1 VEGIAPADRA
11 LVEQVLAASGV
22 ERTPVPPEGS
32 YLRELGLAFQQWL
45 LDLLTESDL
54 LFLPPAVLILLTVLA
69 VGLAVLLLVRALLPR
84 LRVRRAQQREEE
96 AGALVALGAPPAL
109 RDAAAWRAELDRRLA
124 EGKTAEA
131 LEAAWWWLARS
142 VAGPR
147 AEPDWTSRDLLAQVR
162 RDDLFDVVRRLDVLT
177 YGPRRPGLEEVRTL
191 VGRLEAVLA

>member
-1 VEGIAPADRA
+1 MEGIAPADRA
-11 LVEQVLAASGV
+11 LVERVLATSGV
-22 ERTPVPPEGS
+22 ERTPVPPESS
-32 YLRELGLAFQQWL
+32 YLRGLGQSLQDWL
-45 LDLLTESDL
+45 LDFLRESNVLL
-54 LFLPPAVLILLTVLA
+54 LPSAVLILLTVLA
-69 VGLAVLLLVRALLPR
+69 VGLVVLLLVRALLPR
-84 LRVRRAQQREEE
+84 LRVRRAQQRGEE

-147 AEPDWTSRDLLAQVR
+147 VEPDWTSRDLLARVR
-162 RDDLFDVVRRLDVLT
+162 RDDLSEVVRRLDVLT

>member
-1 VEGIAPADRA
+1 MEGIARADRA
-11 LVEQVLAASGV
+11 IVERVLATSGV

-32 YLRELGLAFQQWL
+32 YFQELGQSLQRWVFDLLRESALLA
-45 LDLLTESDL
+45 
-54 LFLPPAVLILLTVLA
+54 LPPAILI
-69 VGLAVLLLVRALLPR
+69 GLAVLVAVLALGLLLRVLVPR
-84 LRVRRAQQREEE
+84 LRARRARPRAEEVE
-96 AGALVALGAPPAL
+96 ALAAVEGPPAL

-162 RDDLFDVVRRLDVLT
+162 REDLYDVVRRLDVLT
-177 YGPRRPGLEEVRTL
+177 YGPRRPGLEEVHTL

>member
-1 VEGIAPADRA
+1 MEGIAQADRA
-11 LVEQVLAASGV
+11 LVERVLTTSGV

-32 YLRELGLAFQQWL
+32 YLQELGQSLQRWV
-45 LDLLTESDL
+45 LDLLKESAL
-54 LFLPPAVLILLTVLA
+54 LALPAAALIGIVVLAAVLA
-69 VGLAVLLLVRALLPR
+69 VVLLLWMLLPR
-84 LRVRRAQQREEE
+84 LRARRAKSGEEE
-96 AGALVALGAPPAL
+96 VGALVAVGVPPAS

-147 AEPDWTSRDLLAQVR
+147 VEPDWTSRDLLAQAR
-162 RDDLFDVVRRLDVLT
+162 REDLYDVVRRLDVLT
-177 YGPRRPGLEEVRTL
+177 YGPRRPGLEEVHIL